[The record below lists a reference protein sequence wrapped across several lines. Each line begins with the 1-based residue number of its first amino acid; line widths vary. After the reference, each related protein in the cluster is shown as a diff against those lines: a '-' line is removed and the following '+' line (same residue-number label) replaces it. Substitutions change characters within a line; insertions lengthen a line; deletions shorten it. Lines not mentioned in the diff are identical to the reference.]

1 VRALKRKAEGAAG
14 PVKIVRDCFAL
25 YHSSLRSSGAG
36 LAMTKENMNGT
47 NEKHIYTVSELTKY
61 IRGIIEESFPGI
73 WVEGEIS
80 NFVHHSSGHMYFTLR
95 DAGATLKCAFFK
107 YSNLKLKFE
116 PKDGMKVI
124 CHGSISVYEA
134 RGDYQLIVEGLE
146 PKGIGA
152 LQLQF
157 QQLKEKL
164 EKEGLFDPK
173 YKVPLPFLPTRI
185 GVVTSP
191 TGAVIQDIINITRR
205 RFANIEIIINPVK
218 VQGADAKDEIA
229 AAIKQ
234 FNELK
239 NIDVMIVGRG
249 GGSLEDLWPFNE
261 EVVARAIFASKIPV
275 ISAVGHETDYTI
287 SDFVADL
294 RAPTPSAAA
303 ELVIPRKEDLINL
316 IGAALERLNNA
327 MLDALGALEGRLDN
341 LKESYILRQPLNYV
355 IQMQQ
360 RIDDLRKDMSVSIEH
375 VVDMSGEKLSRI
387 TGKLEALSPV
397 SILGRGYSITKKLP
411 EGFIVKEAISLK
423 PGDCIETRLGQGKFK
438 SRVEEII

>member
-1 VRALKRKAEGAAG
+1 M
-14 PVKIVRDCFAL
+14 IV
-25 YHSSLRSSGAG
+25 
-36 LAMTKENMNGT
+36 
-47 NEKHIYTVSELTKY
+47 
-61 IRGIIEESFPGI
+61 EESFPGI

-80 NFVHHSSGHMYFTLR
+80 NFILHSSGHIYFSLR
-95 DAGATLKCAFFK
+95 DAGSTLKCAFFK
-107 YSNLKLKFE
+107 HANQRLKFK

-124 CHGSISVYEA
+124 ALGSVSVYEA
-134 RGDYQLIVEGLE
+134 RGDYQLIVEEVE

-164 EKEGLFDPK
+164 GKEGLFDEK

-191 TGAVIQDIINITRR
+191 TGAAIQDILNIARR

-218 VQGADAKDEIA
+218 VQGADARCEIA

-275 ISAVGHETDYTI
+275 ISAVGHEVDYTI
-287 SDFVADL
+287 SDFVADF

-303 ELVIPRKEDLINL
+303 ELVIPRKEDLADL
-316 IGAALERLNNA
+316 ISTALERLNNA
-327 MLDALGALEGRLDN
+327 IFDSLGLLKERLDN
-341 LKESYILRQPLNYV
+341 LKESYILRRPLNYIV
-355 IQMQQ
+355 QRQQ
-360 RIDDLRKDMSVSIEH
+360 HIDDLRKDISIGVSHI
-375 VVDMSGEKLSRI
+375 VDMSGEKLNRI
-387 TGKLEALSPV
+387 ISKLEALSPV
-397 SILGRGYSITKKLP
+397 SILKRGYSITTKLP
-411 EGFIVKEAISLK
+411 EGVIVKEAVSLK
-423 PGDCIETRLGQGKFK
+423 SGDYVETRLGQGKFK
-438 SRVEEII
+438 SRVEEIG

>member
-1 VRALKRKAEGAAG
+1 MINELK
-14 PVKIVRDCFAL
+14 
-25 YHSSLRSSGAG
+25 
-36 LAMTKENMNGT
+36 
-47 NEKHIYTVSELTKY
+47 EKHVYTVSELTKY
-61 IRGIIEESFPGI
+61 IRMIVEESFPGI

-80 NFVHHSSGHMYFTLR
+80 NFILHSSGHMYFSLR
-95 DAGATLKCAFFK
+95 DKDATLKCAFFK
-107 YSNLKLKFE
+107 YANQKLKFK

-124 CHGSISVYEA
+124 CHGSVSVYEA
-134 RGDYQLIVEGLE
+134 RGDYQLIVEDVE

-164 EKEGLFDPK
+164 QKEGLFDEK
-173 YKVPLPFLPTRI
+173 YKIPIPFLPTRI

-191 TGAVIQDIINITRR
+191 TGAAIHDILNIARR

-218 VQGADAKDEIA
+218 VQGVDAKDEIA

-239 NIDVMIVGRG
+239 NVDAMIVGRG

-275 ISAVGHETDYTI
+275 ISAVGHEVDYTI

-303 ELVIPRKEDLINL
+303 ELVIPRKEDLVNL
-316 IGAALERLNNA
+316 INTALERLNNA
-327 MLDALGALEGRLDN
+327 MSGSLDILKEKLDG

-360 RIDDLRKDMSVSIEH
+360 RMDDLRKDMSVSIEH
-375 VVDMSGEKLSRI
+375 MIDMSGEKFSRI
-387 TGKLEALSPV
+387 IGKLEALSPI
-397 SILGRGYSITKKLP
+397 SILNRGYSITMKLP
-411 EGFIVKEAISLK
+411 EGLIVKEAASLK
-423 PGDCIETRLGQGKFK
+423 LGDYVETKLGRGKFK
-438 SRVEEII
+438 SRVEEIG